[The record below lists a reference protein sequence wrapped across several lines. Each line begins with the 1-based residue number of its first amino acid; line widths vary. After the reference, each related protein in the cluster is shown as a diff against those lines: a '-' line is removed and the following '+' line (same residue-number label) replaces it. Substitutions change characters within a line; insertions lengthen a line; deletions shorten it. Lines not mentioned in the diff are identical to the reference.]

1 MLKRY
6 FFASLMPILLSAEP
20 SAFERQSGA
29 TKNDIKNLQ
38 ILITKL
44 QQQVDTIQQS
54 QEGVSS
60 LYQTQSTKLDQ
71 QISKSIQYTQNL
83 EEFKSQLDAYK
94 DLKEQIDLNAKEIK
108 ELKTQIQELNK
119 NLTLLNQSVL
129 NELKQLNAAQ
139 TKESQEKKSST
150 GKGTPKV
157 PTFTKNKNKK
167 AEIYT
172 QAKTFF
178 QQKKYDEARVRFE
191 WFLEIDYKKAV
202 SSFYLG
208 EIAFNNKA
216 YKSAIAYYKESV
228 LANDKASYMPTLLL
242 HTAQSFNAI
251 KDIKNYNIFLD
262 SLISNYPE
270 SKEAQNA
277 KKLKTQTKDKK

>member
-1 MLKRY
+1 
-6 FFASLMPILLSAEP
+6 MPILLFAEP
-20 SAFERQSGA
+20 SAFEKQSGA
-29 TKNDIKNLQ
+29 TKNDVKNLQ
-38 ILITKL
+38 IFITKL
-44 QQQVDTIQQS
+44 QQQVDAIQQS

-60 LYQTQSTKLDQ
+60 LYQTQSAKLDQ
-71 QISKSIQYTQNL
+71 QISKSIQYTQSL
-83 EEFKSQLDAYK
+83 EEFKTQLDMYK
-94 DLKEQIDLNAKEIK
+94 DLKEQIDLNTKDIK

-119 NLTLLNQSVL
+119 NLTLLNESVL
-129 NELKQLNAAQ
+129 NELKQLNTAQ
-139 TKESQEKKSST
+139 TKESQEKKPSASKST
-150 GKGTPKV
+150 PNA
-157 PTFTKNKNKK
+157 PIFTKDKNKK
-167 AEIYT
+167 AETYT
-172 QAKTFF
+172 QAKAFF
-178 QQKKYDEARVRFE
+178 QQKNFEEARVRFE
-191 WFLEIDYKKAV
+191 WFLEINYKKAI

-228 LANDKASYMPTLLL
+228 LINDKASYIPTLLL

-251 KDIKNYNIFLD
+251 KDMKNYNIFLD

>member
-6 FFASLMPILLSAEP
+6 FFASLIPIFLSAEP

-44 QQQVDTIQQS
+44 QQQVDNVQQS

-71 QISKSIQYTQNL
+71 QISKSIQYAQNL
-83 EEFKSQLDAYK
+83 EEFKTQLDTYK
-94 DLKEQIDLNAKEIK
+94 DLKEQVNLNAQEIK
-108 ELKTQIQELNK
+108 DLKAQIQELNK

-129 NELKQLNAAQ
+129 NELKQLNTAQ
-139 TKESQEKKSST
+139 IKESQKKSST
-150 GKGTPKV
+150 NKNASKS
-157 PTFTKNKNKK
+157 PTFTKDKNKK
-167 AEIYT
+167 AEIYA

-178 QQKKYDEARVRFE
+178 QEKKYDEARVRFE
-191 WFLEIDYKKAV
+191 WFLEINYKKAV

-208 EIAFNNKA
+208 EICFYNKA
-216 YKSAIAYYKESV
+216 YKNAIAYYKESA

-277 KKLKTQTKDKK
+277 TKLKTQTKDKK